1 MLQRISSLPLE
12 REMMPLLVLAPT
24 STAHPLF
31 PLPRGNVASVLRIVP
46 YAAIHF
52 SAYEWYRRLLV
63 QHAVPAWDDRRRRA
77 AAASAA
83 GSSGGGS
90 SSGSGGGSSSGSGGS
105 AGSMNTIVDA
115 AEGTASSV
123 SGGAAEVAEDAGE
136 LIRYQQQLVESSS
149 SSSTSST
156 MPLVVQHQSAHVHPV
171 WDLLAGSAAGATAVM
186 LTYPLD
192 LVRCGGGLGGIN
204 SQFKE

>member
-1 MLQRISSLPLE
+1 
-12 REMMPLLVLAPT
+12 
-24 STAHPLF
+24 
-31 PLPRGNVASVLRIVP
+31 
-46 YAAIHF
+46 
-52 SAYEWYRRLLV
+52 
-63 QHAVPAWDDRRRRA
+63 
-77 AAASAA
+77 
-83 GSSGGGS
+83 
-90 SSGSGGGSSSGSGGS
+90 
-105 AGSMNTIVDA
+105 MNTIVDA

-156 MPLVVQHQSAHVHPV
+156 MPLAVQHQSAHVHPV